1 MDGYIFVLLMVAI
14 VFTIIGITSYFETKV
29 KAGSQITE
37 KQYQEISE
45 KLDIALSRIETLERL
60 ATDEDE
66 ALKRKFRDI
75 KKSA

>member
-1 MDGYIFVLLMVAI
+1 MDVFTFILLAVTI

-29 KAGSQITE
+29 KAGSQVTE
-37 KQYQEISE
+37 KQFQEISD

-66 ALKRKFRDI
+66 ALKRRFKDI

>member
-1 MDGYIFVLLMVAI
+1 MDVFTFILLAVTI

-29 KAGSQITE
+29 KAGSQVTE
-37 KQYQEISE
+37 KQFQEISD

-60 ATDEDE
+60 ATDENE
-66 ALKRKFRDI
+66 ALKRRFKDI

>member
-1 MDGYIFVLLMVAI
+1 MDVFTFILLAVTI

-29 KAGSQITE
+29 KAGSQVTE
-37 KQYQEISE
+37 KQFQEISD

-66 ALKRKFRDI
+66 ALKRKFNDI